1 MPLMHRNFDDPVRHI
16 SENVDHL
23 VKESAKSMFHFLTC
37 GGAPGIGKTRYGI
50 ELFNYLQTKWAPPT
64 SWTSLP
70 PHFEYIILDFGNEV
84 VLDSQD
90 PTASSSII
98 LGLRLAWAFFIKRY
112 DISFADFRMEA
123 LKSREL
129 FQLGPVITRIR
140 ESLKL
145 EVDQRLFLFLHVDEF
160 QAIFEFERKL
170 LMEGLFKSMQRDLG
184 AFMTGTTFKKTFM
197 QTFFSGTE
205 KRSIV
210 ATKQASAYSWT
221 FVECP
226 LLPLADRVQ
235 IMRHFSEYYGFDDKK
250 WILEPW
256 IHHLLSDTGGL
267 PRALEILFD
276 EFFGSSH
283 DSAQKFYD
291 KIARHDARTFFEAVA
306 GRLDVKYGI
315 KNFAR
320 KHRNL
325 ALQLVYRSLGSI
337 PTKKDDVLS
346 TDDIDHG
353 LSLEVLESDHHLILK
368 GINDEEE
375 VLIQLP
381 FLFVYLYNKV
391 LGIVDGSLAE
401 SFYPKRGTYWQAWEV
416 FLAEFEAFRNN
427 LLIRMGKETLQLRD
441 IYRGAYG
448 SEETLN
454 RHVKL
459 FNLSVAQ
466 SRQQFPKTMPI
477 FDDHGKP
484 LDWKNNVVVING
496 ASAPFS
502 DCFLLR
508 KKAEPADKDLLV
520 GLQAKLKKKAVYIR
534 DIRDEHTKNKNAAS
548 KDFQYYHVI
557 TVVITTQRLG
567 EGEQANLAELGDDC
581 LLICW
586 HNFVEYFGEIFASRA
601 NLEMASLRN
610 PNFGDPAHLM
620 RSDQMDGT
628 VAADIKWKRPYSSL
642 NDLYEK
648 VPWAKNHAAY
658 FGFDELGG
666 FSFYPY
672 DDSLFNER
680 PQKISRWM

>member
-1 MPLMHRNFDDPVRHI
+1 
-16 SENVDHL
+16 
-23 VKESAKSMFHFLTC
+23 
-37 GGAPGIGKTRYGI
+37 
-50 ELFNYLQTKWAPPT
+50 
-64 SWTSLP
+64 
-70 PHFEYIILDFGNEV
+70 
-84 VLDSQD
+84 
-90 PTASSSII
+90 
-98 LGLRLAWAFFIKRY
+98 
-112 DISFADFRMEA
+112 
-123 LKSREL
+123 
-129 FQLGPVITRIR
+129 
-140 ESLKL
+140 
-145 EVDQRLFLFLHVDEF
+145 
-160 QAIFEFERKL
+160 
-170 LMEGLFKSMQRDLG
+170 
-184 AFMTGTTFKKTFM
+184 MTGPPFTKTFV
-197 QTFFSGTE
+197 QTFFSGPE

-210 ATKQASAYSWT
+210 ATKQATMYSWA

-226 LLPLADRVQ
+226 LLPLVDCVQ

-267 PRALEILFD
+267 PRALEILFS
-276 EFFGSSH
+276 EFFGRSH
-283 DSAQKFYD
+283 DSAQEFYE

-306 GRLDVKYGI
+306 GRLDDQYGI
-315 KNFAR
+315 KDFAR
-320 KHRNL
+320 EHRNL

-346 TDDIDHG
+346 TDAIDHG
-353 LSLEVLESDHHLILK
+353 LSLEVLESNHHLILK
-368 GINDEEE
+368 GINDGEA

-381 FLFVYLYNKV
+381 FLFIYLYNKV
-391 LGIVDGSLAE
+391 LRIVDGSLAE

-427 LLIRMGKETLQLRD
+427 LLIHMGKETLQLRD

-448 SEETLN
+448 SEKTLN

-466 SRQQFPKTMPI
+466 SRQQFPRTMLI
-477 FDDHGKP
+477 FDDHGKL

-496 ASAPFS
+496 TSAPFS

-520 GLQAKLKKKAVYIR
+520 GLQTKLKKKSIYIR
-534 DIRDEHTKNKNAAS
+534 DIRDEHAKNKNAAS

-567 EGEQANLAELGDDC
+567 EGEQAKLAELGDDC

-586 HNFVEYFGEIFASRA
+586 HNFVEYFGDIFASRA

-628 VAADIKWKRPYSSL
+628 VAAEIKRKRPYSSL

-672 DDSLFNER
+672 DDSPFNER
-680 PQKISRWM
+680 PQKISRQM